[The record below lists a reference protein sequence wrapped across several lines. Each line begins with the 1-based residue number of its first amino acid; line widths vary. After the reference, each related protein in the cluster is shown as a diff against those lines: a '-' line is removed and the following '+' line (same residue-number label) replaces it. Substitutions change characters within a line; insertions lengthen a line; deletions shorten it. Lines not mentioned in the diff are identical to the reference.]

1 MYRDMIYT
9 SLAKANPA
17 FLSRLSAYN
26 RLEEFI
32 DSFSEFAGDA
42 HFQIE
47 RQIIDQYTNSE
58 EYNREKSDWKKVNST
73 LKHIDDNVMRMIP
86 DLIEQALTPGSEMME
101 QLEREE
107 DEIEY
112 MRDVYRDI
120 FRDREMDRE
129 DSGAGIIIEEGGL
142 EKLDWDMPEDRS
154 QTLESFFRHQLKLA
168 QEMNGAAAEKQEAA
182 GSGPADSE
190 TLSDSETA
198 ETAEIAGNDEN
209 GLPDPDSLD
218 PESSEEVMESLE
230 DAD

>member
-26 RLEEFI
+26 RVEEFI

-58 EYNREKSDWKKVNST
+58 EYNREKGDLKKVNST

-112 MRDVYRDI
+112 MRDVYRDL

-168 QEMNGAAAEKQEAA
+168 QEMNGALAEKQEAA
-182 GSGPADSE
+182 GSAAEGSE
-190 TLSDSETA
+190 VLETA
-198 ETAEIAGNDEN
+198 ADAESAGDLETDVA
-209 GLPDPDSLD
+209 DPDSLD
-218 PESSEEVMESLE
+218 QESSEDAIESME